1 MSIDKI
7 NSKHILV
14 EIQTEES
21 LNKSGNIYI
30 PENLDSTKFFPNIG
44 KVKLIGSDIDPL
56 LKVDDIVLLE
66 KNAGI
71 NVDNNLIVSGDNN
84 LIVSE
89 DNILLII
96 NKESE

>member
-1 MSIDKI
+1 MSINKI

-14 EIQTEES
+14 ETQTKES

-30 PENLDSTKFFPNIG
+30 PENLDSTKFFPSIG
-44 KVKLIGSDIDPL
+44 KVKLIGSDVDPL

-71 NVDNNLIVSGDNN
+71 NVDNNLK
-84 LIVSE
+84 IVSE